1 MITCSIYKTLQTSH
15 GDIHLDVLFE
25 IEQGSFVTLFGAS
38 GAGKTTILRILA
50 GLTSAE
56 KGMIKFED
64 ETWLDTENKINQP
77 PQKRGIGFVFQDYA
91 LFPNMTVKENLLYAL
106 EKNQSDS
113 IVNELMHVMDLE
125 QLQKRKPDTLSG
137 GQKQRVALARALV
150 RKPKLLLLDEPLSAL
165 DVEMRLKL
173 QDHILK
179 VHKQFNLTTILVSHD
194 IAEINKMS
202 HKIIMLE
209 NGVITKQGTTAE
221 ILIQQKTDEFE
232 LTGEVITVERNGT
245 GTFVLVR
252 IGDNIIKTPISPE
265 EYLREGDKVLI
276 SLHATNRVIKKYH
289 DNVQYHLPEANLCEH

>member
-15 GDIHLDVLFE
+15 GDIYLDVFFE

-56 KGMIKFED
+56 KGAIKFED
-64 ETWLDTENKINQP
+64 EIWLDTTNKINLP
-77 PQKRGIGFVFQDYA
+77 PQKRRIGFVFQEYA

-113 IVNELMHVMDLE
+113 IVNELMQVMDLE

-150 RKPKLLLLDEPLSAL
+150 RNPKLLLLDEPLSAL

-194 IAEINKMS
+194 VAEINKMS
-202 HKIIMLE
+202 NKIIVLE
-209 NGVITKQGTTAE
+209 NGVITKQGSTSE
-221 ILIQQKTDEFE
+221 ILSNQKTDELE
-232 LTGEVITVERNGT
+232 LTGEVVSVEKNT
-245 GTFVLVR
+245 EIAFVLVR
-252 IGDNIIKTPISPE
+252 VGNNIIKISVLAE
-265 EYLREGDKVLI
+265 DDLREEDKVLI
-276 SLHATNRVIKKYH
+276 SLHATNRVIKKIS
-289 DNVQYHLPEANLCEH
+289 Q